1 MSEQKRSILH
11 TELEYLGAQFSTSTE
26 GFNLAQSFY
35 GEKPL
40 EEALKDCALID
51 LSGIGYTLV
60 SGTSAQNFVEA
71 VFAGKQLEVGETSF
85 ECALTGDGSLSSIG
99 LLARSG
105 QNEYVVL
112 DASERSLVLDEW
124 LSIIASVEQNGVAP
138 YAEVSLEDA
147 TPLLTPLL
155 LAGKKAKKVLM
166 DYLGEQKL
174 PEDSK
179 LCNLML
185 DQTIPALVA
194 NVSTKKVPAYLVMV
208 PPVHTV
214 ILYRSLLSFE
224 TVHPL
229 GYKQLIEGLKTYLPW
244 FSELASNTKVVV
256 VVAKDKLEGW
266 GLLRAS
272 DDFIGARGDLL

>member
-60 SGTSAQNFVEA
+60 SGTSSQNFVEA
-71 VFAGKQLEVGETSF
+71 VFAGKQLEVGEASF

-166 DYLGEQKL
+166 DYLGEQRL

-214 ILYRSLLSFE
+214 ILFRSLLSFE

-229 GYKQLIEGLKTYLPW
+229 GHKQLIEGLKTYLPW
-244 FSELASNTKVVV
+244 FSELASNTKV

>member
-166 DYLGEQKL
+166 DYLSEQQL

-208 PPVHTV
+208 PPVHTI
-214 ILYRSLLSFE
+214 ILFRSLLSFE

-229 GYKQLIEGLKTYLPW
+229 GHKQLIEGLKSYLPW
-244 FSELASNTKVVV
+244 FSELATNTKV

-272 DDFIGARGDLL
+272 ADFIGARGDLL

>member
-11 TELEYLGAQFSTSTE
+11 TELEYLGAQFSTLTE

-155 LAGKKAKKVLM
+155 LAGKKARKVLM

-174 PEDSK
+174 PEDAK

-214 ILYRSLLSFE
+214 ILFRSLLSFE

-229 GYKQLIEGLKTYLPW
+229 GHKQLIEGLKTYLPW
-244 FSELASNTKVVV
+244 FSELASNTKV

>member
-155 LAGKKAKKVLM
+155 LAGKKTKKVLM

-256 VVAKDKLEGW
+256 AKDKLEGW

>member
-166 DYLGEQKL
+166 DYLGEQRL

-214 ILYRSLLSFE
+214 ILFRSLLSFE

-256 VVAKDKLEGW
+256 AKDKLEGW

>member
-51 LSGIGYTLV
+51 LSGIGYTLL
-60 SGTSAQNFVEA
+60 SGVAAQNFVEA

-166 DYLGEQKL
+166 DYLGEQNL

-185 DQTIPALVA
+185 DQTIPALVV
-194 NVSTKKVPAYLVMV
+194 NISTKKVPAYLVMV

-214 ILYRSLLSFE
+214 ILFRSLLSFE

-229 GYKQLIEGLKTYLPW
+229 GHKQLIEGLKTYLPW
-244 FSELASNTKVVV
+244 FSELTSNTKV

>member
-51 LSGIGYTLV
+51 LSGIGYTLL
-60 SGTSAQNFVEA
+60 SGVAAQNFVEA
-71 VFAGKQLEVGETSF
+71 VFAGKQLEVGEASF

-166 DYLGEQKL
+166 DYLGEQRL

-185 DQTIPALVA
+185 DQTIPALVV
-194 NVSTKKVPAYLVMV
+194 NISTKKVPAYLVMV

-214 ILYRSLLSFE
+214 ILFRSLLSFE

-229 GYKQLIEGLKTYLPW
+229 GHKQLIEGLKTYLPW
-244 FSELASNTKVVV
+244 FSELASNTKV

>member
-11 TELEYLGAQFSTSTE
+11 TELEYLGAQFSTLTE

-40 EEALKDCALID
+40 EEALRDCALVD

-138 YAEVSLEDA
+138 YAGVSLEDA

-214 ILYRSLLSFE
+214 ILFRSLLSFE

-256 VVAKDKLEGW
+256 AKDKLEGW

>member
-60 SGTSAQNFVEA
+60 SGVAAQNFVEA

-85 ECALTGDGSLSSIG
+85 ECTLTGDGSLSSIG

-112 DASERSLVLDEW
+112 DASERSLVLEEW

-166 DYLGEQKL
+166 DYLGEQQL

-185 DQTIPALVA
+185 DQTIPALIA
-194 NVSTKKVPAYLVMV
+194 NVSTKKVPAYLAMV

-214 ILYRSLLSFE
+214 ILFRSLLSFE
-224 TVHPL
+224 MVHPL
-229 GYKQLIEGLKTYLPW
+229 GHKQLIEGLTTYLPW
-244 FSELASNTKVVV
+244 FSELASNTKVVL
-256 VVAKDKLEGW
+256 AKDKLEGW
-266 GLLRAS
+266 GLLRTSA
-272 DDFIGARGDLL
+272 DFIGARGDLL

>member
-40 EEALKDCALID
+40 EEALRDCALVD
-51 LSGIGYTLV
+51 LSGISYTLI
-60 SGTSAQNFVEA
+60 SGAVAQNFVEA

-155 LAGKKAKKVLM
+155 LPGKKAKKVLM

-179 LCNLML
+179 ICNLML

-214 ILYRSLLSFE
+214 ILFRSLLSFE
-224 TVHPL
+224 MVHPL
-229 GYKQLIEGLKTYLPW
+229 GHKQLIEGLKTYLPW
-244 FSELASNTKVVV
+244 FSELATNTKV

-266 GLLRAS
+266 GLLRTSA
-272 DDFIGARGDLL
+272 DFIGARGDLL

>member
-138 YAEVSLEDA
+138 YAGVSLEDA

-208 PPVHTV
+208 SPVHTV
-214 ILYRSLLSFE
+214 ILFRSLLSFE

-229 GYKQLIEGLKTYLPW
+229 GHKQLVEGLKTYLPW

-256 VVAKDKLEGW
+256 AKDKLEAW

>member
-40 EEALKDCALID
+40 EEALKDCALVD
-51 LSGIGYTLV
+51 LSGISYTLV
-60 SGTSAQNFVEA
+60 SGTVAQNFVEA
-71 VFAGKQLEVGETSF
+71 VFAGEQLEVGETSF

-112 DASERSLVLDEW
+112 DASERSLVLVEW
-124 LSIIASVEQNGVAP
+124 LSIIASVEQNGVTP

-155 LAGKKAKKVLM
+155 LAGKKAKKILM

-229 GYKQLIEGLKTYLPW
+229 GYKQLIEGLKTFLPW
-244 FSELASNTKVVV
+244 FSELASNTKV

>member
-214 ILYRSLLSFE
+214 ILFRSLLSFE

-229 GYKQLIEGLKTYLPW
+229 GHKQLTEGLKTYLPW
-244 FSELASNTKVVV
+244 FSELASNTKV

>member
-60 SGTSAQNFVEA
+60 SGTSSQNFVEA
-71 VFAGKQLEVGETSF
+71 VFAGKQLEVGEASF

-99 LLARSG
+99 LLACSG

-166 DYLGEQKL
+166 DYLGEQRL

-214 ILYRSLLSFE
+214 ILFRSLLSFE

-229 GYKQLIEGLKTYLPW
+229 GHKQLVEGLKTYLPW
-244 FSELASNTKVVV
+244 FSELASNTKV

>member
-26 GFNLAQSFY
+26 GFNLAQYFY

-60 SGTSAQNFVEA
+60 SGVAAQNFVEA
-71 VFAGKQLEVGETSF
+71 VFAGKQLEVGEASF

-138 YAEVSLEDA
+138 YEEVSLEDA

-208 PPVHTV
+208 PPVHTI

-229 GYKQLIEGLKTYLPW
+229 GHKQLIEGLKTYLPW

-256 VVAKDKLEGW
+256 AKDKLEGW

-272 DDFIGARGDLL
+272 DNFIGARGDLL

>member
-60 SGTSAQNFVEA
+60 SGTSSQNFVEA
-71 VFAGKQLEVGETSF
+71 VFAGKQLEVGEASF

-208 PPVHTV
+208 PPVHTI

-229 GYKQLIEGLKTYLPW
+229 GHKQLIEGLKTYLPW

-256 VVAKDKLEGW
+256 AKDKLEGW

-272 DDFIGARGDLL
+272 DNFIGARGDLL

>member
-35 GEKPL
+35 GEKPF
-40 EEALKDCALID
+40 EETLKDCALVD
-51 LSGIGYTLV
+51 LSGISYTLV
-60 SGTSAQNFVEA
+60 SGAVAQSFVEA

-85 ECALTGDGSLSSIG
+85 ESALTGDGSLSSIG

-112 DASERSLVLDEW
+112 DASERSLVLEEW

-166 DYLGEQKL
+166 DYLGEQQL

-214 ILYRSLLSFE
+214 ILFRSLLSFE
-224 TVHPL
+224 MVHPL
-229 GYKQLIEGLKTYLPW
+229 GHKQLIEGLKTYLPW
-244 FSELASNTKVVV
+244 FSELATNTKV

>member
-35 GEKPL
+35 GEKPF
-40 EEALKDCALID
+40 EEALKDCALVD
-51 LSGIGYTLV
+51 LSGISYTLV
-60 SGTSAQNFVEA
+60 SGAVAQNFVEA

-112 DASERSLVLDEW
+112 DASERSLVLEEW
-124 LSIIASVEQNGVAP
+124 LSIIASVEQNSVTP

-166 DYLGEQKL
+166 DYLGEQQL

-214 ILYRSLLSFE
+214 ILFRSLLSFE
-224 TVHPL
+224 MVHPL
-229 GYKQLIEGLKTYLPW
+229 GHKQLIEGLKTYLPW
-244 FSELASNTKVVV
+244 FSELATNTKV

-266 GLLRAS
+266 GLLRTSA
-272 DDFIGARGDLL
+272 DFIGARGDLL

>member
-229 GYKQLIEGLKTYLPW
+229 GYKQLIEGLKTYLSW
-244 FSELASNTKVVV
+244 FSELASNTKV

>member
-11 TELEYLGAQFSTSTE
+11 TDLEYLGAQFSTSTE

-155 LAGKKAKKVLM
+155 LAGKKTKKVLM

-214 ILYRSLLSFE
+214 ILFRSLLSFE

-256 VVAKDKLEGW
+256 AKDKLEGW

>member
-40 EEALKDCALID
+40 EEALKDCTLID

-60 SGTSAQNFVEA
+60 SGVAAQNFVEA
-71 VFAGKQLEVGETSF
+71 VFAGKQLEVGEASF

-155 LAGKKAKKVLM
+155 LAGKKTKKVLM
-166 DYLGEQKL
+166 DYLGEQTL

-194 NVSTKKVPAYLVMV
+194 NVSNKKVPAYLVMV

-214 ILYRSLLSFE
+214 ILFRSLLSFE
-224 TVHPL
+224 MVHPL
-229 GYKQLIEGLKTYLPW
+229 GHKQLIEGLKSYLPW
-244 FSELASNTKVVV
+244 FSELATNTKV

-266 GLLRAS
+266 GLLRTSA
-272 DDFIGARGDLL
+272 DFIGARGDLL

>member
-185 DQTIPALVA
+185 DQTILALVA

-256 VVAKDKLEGW
+256 AKDKLEGW

>member
-60 SGTSAQNFVEA
+60 SGVAAQNFVEA
-71 VFAGKQLEVGETSF
+71 VFAGKQLEVGEASF

-138 YAEVSLEDA
+138 YEEVSLEDA

-185 DQTIPALVA
+185 DQTIPALVV
-194 NVSTKKVPAYLVMV
+194 NISSKKVPAYLVMV

-214 ILYRSLLSFE
+214 ILFRSLLSFE

-229 GYKQLIEGLKTYLPW
+229 GHKQLIEGLKTYLPW

-256 VVAKDKLEGW
+256 AKDKLEGW

-272 DDFIGARGDLL
+272 DNFIGARGDLL

>member
-60 SGTSAQNFVEA
+60 SGTSSQNFVEA
-71 VFAGKQLEVGETSF
+71 VFAGKQLEVGEASF

-124 LSIIASVEQNGVAP
+124 LSIIASVDQNGVAP

-166 DYLGEQKL
+166 DYLGEQTL

-185 DQTIPALVA
+185 DQTIPVLVA

-214 ILYRSLLSFE
+214 ILFRSLLSFE

-229 GYKQLIEGLKTYLPW
+229 GHKQLIEGLKTYLPW
-244 FSELASNTKVVV
+244 FSELASNTKV

>member
-40 EEALKDCALID
+40 EEALKDCALVD
-51 LSGIGYTLV
+51 LSGISYTLV
-60 SGTSAQNFVEA
+60 SGAVAQNFVEA
-71 VFAGKQLEVGETSF
+71 VFAGKQLEVGEASF

-112 DASERSLVLDEW
+112 DASERSLVLEEW
-124 LSIIASVEQNGVAP
+124 LSIIASVEQNDVAP
-138 YAEVSLEDA
+138 YAKVSLEDA

-166 DYLGEQKL
+166 DYLDEQRL

-179 LCNLML
+179 MCNLML

-194 NVSTKKVPAYLVMV
+194 NISTKKVPAYLVMV

-214 ILYRSLLSFE
+214 ILFRSLLSFE
-224 TVHPL
+224 MVHPL
-229 GYKQLIEGLKTYLPW
+229 GHKQLIEGIKSYLPW
-244 FSELASNTKVVV
+244 FSELAANTKVVL
-256 VVAKDKLEGW
+256 AKDKLEGW

-272 DDFIGARGDLL
+272 ADFIGARGDLL

>member
-105 QNEYVVL
+105 QNEYVIL

-155 LAGKKAKKVLM
+155 LAGKKTKKVLM
-166 DYLGEQKL
+166 DYLGEQTL

-214 ILYRSLLSFE
+214 ILFRSLLSFE

-256 VVAKDKLEGW
+256 AKDKLEGW

>member
-60 SGTSAQNFVEA
+60 SGTSSQNFVEA
-71 VFAGKQLEVGETSF
+71 VFAGKQLEVGEASF

-112 DASERSLVLDEW
+112 DASERSLVLEEW

-166 DYLGEQKL
+166 DYLGEQQL

-214 ILYRSLLSFE
+214 ILFRSLLSFE
-224 TVHPL
+224 MVHPL
-229 GYKQLIEGLKTYLPW
+229 GHKQLIEGLKTYLPW
-244 FSELASNTKVVV
+244 FSQLATNTKV

>member
-51 LSGIGYTLV
+51 LSGISYTLV

-71 VFAGKQLEVGETSF
+71 VFAGKQIEVGETSF

-185 DQTIPALVA
+185 DQIIPALVA

-214 ILYRSLLSFE
+214 ILFRSLLSFE

-229 GYKQLIEGLKTYLPW
+229 GHKQLIEGLKTYFPW
-244 FSELASNTKVVV
+244 FSELASNTKV

>member
-60 SGTSAQNFVEA
+60 SGTAAQNFVEA

-85 ECALTGDGSLSSIG
+85 ECALTGDGSLSSNG

-105 QNEYVVL
+105 QNEYVIL

-155 LAGKKAKKVLM
+155 LAGKKVKKVLM
-166 DYLGEQKL
+166 DYLGEQRL

-185 DQTIPALVA
+185 DQTIPALVT
-194 NVSTKKVPAYLVMV
+194 NISTKKVPAYLVMV
-208 PPVHTV
+208 PPVHTI
-214 ILYRSLLSFE
+214 ILFRSLLSFE

-229 GYKQLIEGLKTYLPW
+229 GHKQLIEGLKTYLLW
-244 FSELASNTKVVV
+244 FSELVSNTKV

-266 GLLRAS
+266 SLLRAS

>member
-124 LSIIASVEQNGVAP
+124 LSIIASVEQNGVSP

-166 DYLGEQKL
+166 DYLGEQRL

-214 ILYRSLLSFE
+214 ILFRSLLSFE

-229 GYKQLIEGLKTYLPW
+229 GHKQLIEGLKTYLPW

-256 VVAKDKLEGW
+256 TKDKLEGW

>member
-155 LAGKKAKKVLM
+155 LAGKKTKKVLM
-166 DYLGEQKL
+166 DYLGEQTL

-185 DQTIPALVA
+185 DQTIPVLVA

-214 ILYRSLLSFE
+214 ILFRSLLSFE

-229 GYKQLIEGLKTYLPW
+229 GHKQLIEGLKTYLPW
-244 FSELASNTKVVV
+244 FSELASNTKV

>member
-124 LSIIASVEQNGVAP
+124 LFIIASVEQNGVAP
-138 YAEVSLEDA
+138 YAGVSLEDA

-214 ILYRSLLSFE
+214 ILFRSLLSFE

-229 GYKQLIEGLKTYLPW
+229 GHKQLVEGLKTYLPW
-244 FSELASNTKVVV
+244 FSELASNTKV

>member
-40 EEALKDCALID
+40 EEALKDCALVD
-51 LSGIGYTLV
+51 LSGNSYTLI
-60 SGTSAQNFVEA
+60 SGAVAQNFVEA

-112 DASERSLVLDEW
+112 DASERSLVLEEW
-124 LSIIASVEQNGVAP
+124 LSIIASVEQNGVTP
-138 YAEVSLEDA
+138 YAEVSLDDA

-155 LAGKKAKKVLM
+155 LAGKKAKKVIM
-166 DYLGEQKL
+166 DYLGEQEL
-174 PEDSK
+174 PADSK

-194 NVSTKKVPAYLVMV
+194 NVSTKKVPAYLVMF
-208 PPVHTV
+208 PPVHTI
-214 ILYRSLLSFE
+214 ILFRSLLSFE
-224 TVHPL
+224 MVHPL
-229 GYKQLIEGLKTYLPW
+229 GHKQLIEGLKSYLPW
-244 FSELASNTKVVV
+244 FSELATNTKVVL
-256 VVAKDKLEGW
+256 AKDKLEGW

>member
-112 DASERSLVLDEW
+112 DASGRSLVLDEW

-147 TPLLTPLL
+147 TLLLTPLL
-155 LAGKKAKKVLM
+155 LAGKKSKKVLM
-166 DYLGEQKL
+166 DYLGEQRL

-179 LCNLML
+179 LYNLML
-185 DQTIPALVA
+185 DQTIPVLVA

-214 ILYRSLLSFE
+214 ILFRSLLSFE

-229 GYKQLIEGLKTYLPW
+229 GHKQLIEGLKTYLPW
-244 FSELASNTKVVV
+244 FSELASNTKV

>member
-60 SGTSAQNFVEA
+60 SGVAAQNFVEA

-85 ECALTGDGSLSSIG
+85 ECALTGDGSLSFIG

-155 LAGKKAKKVLM
+155 LAGKKVKKVLM
-166 DYLGEQKL
+166 DYLGEQRL

-214 ILYRSLLSFE
+214 ILFRSLLSFE

-229 GYKQLIEGLKTYLPW
+229 GHKQLIEGLKTYLPW
-244 FSELASNTKVVV
+244 FSELASNTKV

>member
-26 GFNLAQSFY
+26 GFTLAQSFY
-35 GEKPL
+35 GEKPFD
-40 EEALKDCALID
+40 EALKDCALVD
-51 LSGIGYTLV
+51 LSGISYTLV
-60 SGTSAQNFVEA
+60 SGAVAQNFVEA

-105 QNEYVVL
+105 QNEYVML
-112 DASERSLVLDEW
+112 DASERSLVLEEW
-124 LSIIASVEQNGVAP
+124 LSIIASVEQNGVTP

-166 DYLGEQKL
+166 DYLGEQL

-214 ILYRSLLSFE
+214 ILFRSLLSFE
-224 TVHPL
+224 MVHPL
-229 GYKQLIEGLKTYLPW
+229 GHKQLIESLTTYLPW
-244 FSELASNTKVVV
+244 FSELATNTKVVL
-256 VVAKDKLEGW
+256 AKDKLEGW

-272 DDFIGARGDLL
+272 ADFIGARGDLL

>member
-60 SGTSAQNFVEA
+60 SGTSSQNFVEA
-71 VFAGKQLEVGETSF
+71 VFAGKQLEVGEASF

-174 PEDSK
+174 PEESK

-214 ILYRSLLSFE
+214 ILFRSLLSFE

-229 GYKQLIEGLKTYLPW
+229 GHKQLIEGLKTYLPW
-244 FSELASNTKVVV
+244 FSELASNTKV

>member
-105 QNEYVVL
+105 QNEYVIL

-155 LAGKKAKKVLM
+155 LAGKKTKKVLM

-214 ILYRSLLSFE
+214 ILFRSLLSFE

-229 GYKQLIEGLKTYLPW
+229 GYKQLVEGLKTYLPW
-244 FSELASNTKVVV
+244 FSELASNTKV

>member
-60 SGTSAQNFVEA
+60 SGAAAQNFVEA

-85 ECALTGDGSLSSIG
+85 ECALTGDRSLSSIG

-138 YAEVSLEDA
+138 YAAVSLEDA

-185 DQTIPALVA
+185 DQTIPALIA

-214 ILYRSLLSFE
+214 ILFRSLLSFE

-229 GYKQLIEGLKTYLPW
+229 GHKQLIEGLKTYLPW

-256 VVAKDKLEGW
+256 AKDKLEGW
-266 GLLRAS
+266 GLLRDS
-272 DDFIGARGDLL
+272 DDFIGVRGDFL

>member
-1 MSEQKRSILH
+1 MSEQKRPILH
-11 TELEYLGAQFSTSTE
+11 TELEYLGAQFSTLTE

-105 QNEYVVL
+105 QNEYVIL

-155 LAGKKAKKVLM
+155 LAGKKTKKVLM

-214 ILYRSLLSFE
+214 ILFRSLLSFE

-256 VVAKDKLEGW
+256 AKDKLEGW

-272 DDFIGARGDLL
+272 DDFIGVRGDLL